1 MHSRRYVSQKIA
13 DTLSIDRKTVYR
25 YLVNIKKSLEVHN
38 SIEILYLITNKI
50 KFKPQNI
57 KLTPRGKEVFQFILK
72 GLSDREIGE
81 CLNINY
87 SGVRR
92 HKKKCCLL
100 ANMNLYWNLFQSIIQ
115 TVPEKVLTSR
125 NKLWKL
131 KA

>member
-13 DTLSIDRKTVYR
+13 DTLSIDRKTIYR
-25 YLVNIKKSLEVHN
+25 YLVNIRKSLEVHN

-92 HKKKCCLL
+92 HKEK
-100 ANMNLYWNLFQSIIQ
+100 MLFASEYESILELISKYY
-115 TVPEKVLTSR
+115 TNCTGESSD
-125 NKLWKL
+125 
-131 KA
+131 